1 MYSNITIMSSCHICC
16 EDFNNSTRKKITC
29 PNQDCELEA
38 CKECVR
44 KYICNIKQP
53 CCMNDKCKANF
64 DLNFMVMNLDRAFVE
79 GEYRKHRK
87 SLLTDREM
95 ARMPETMPAAERWS
109 TVNAIVEE
117 NKVLDDKMKDL
128 RLQIRELEI
137 TKARNNN
144 RIYNL
149 NRGRN
154 VNGEEEE
161 KRKFIMPC
169 ADPDCRGYL
178 STAWKC
184 SICKMFTCPHC
195 IEIIGPDKNVEHTC
209 DEEKVKTAELIKS
222 TTKPC
227 PGCGERINK
236 ISGCDQMWCTQCHVA
251 FSWKTGV
258 IDKGVVHNPHFYQHQ
273 RNGGGAPI
281 RNPGEVMCGG
291 MPNFWQFRNTLL
303 RKCDNTD
310 NQQYS
315 KFREWVNYLAELHR
329 TFVHIQHYELQNAR
343 QKIREYSDFED
354 YRIRYILKQIS
365 KKDLTQAV
373 FRKDNLRN
381 KYTELVHIYE
391 LAHVVSVDLFR
402 WIEHYTN
409 TTLTYKTSA
418 NEIVANIQ
426 VKIDELESLRNYVNE
441 QLSKVSI
448 SYNQKV
454 PQFAERTWA
463 MTSKKFSLKK
473 AKKLKNE
480 NIKISSNEFTETGSV
495 SSSSSM

>member
-1 MYSNITIMSSCHICC
+1 MSSCHICC

-29 PNQDCELEA
+29 PNQDCELES

-44 KYICNIKQP
+44 KYICNVKQP
-53 CCMNDKCKANF
+53 CCMNCKVNF
-64 DLNFMVMNLDRAFVE
+64 DQNFMVMNLDRAFVE
-79 GEYRKHRK
+79 GEYRNHRK

-109 TVNAIVEE
+109 TVNAIIEE
-117 NKVLDDKMKDL
+117 NKVLEEKIKDL
-128 RLQIRELEI
+128 RLQMRKLEI
-137 TKARNNN
+137 EKSHNNN
-144 RIYNL
+144 RIFNL

-178 STAWKC
+178 STGWKC

-195 IEIIGPDKNVEHTC
+195 IEILGPDKNIEHTC
-209 DEEKVKTAELIKS
+209 DEDKVKTAELIKS

-273 RNGGGAPI
+273 RNGGGAPL

-291 MPNFWQFRNTLL
+291 MPNFWQFRTLL
-303 RKCDNTD
+303 QRKIGAFDE
-310 NQQYS
+310 QVRLWY
-315 KFREWVNYLAELHR
+315 NYLGELHR
-329 TFVHIQHYELQNAR
+329 TFQHIQHYELQNAR
-343 QKIREYSDFED
+343 QKIRDYSNFEE

-365 KKDLTQAV
+365 KKELTQAI

-402 WIEHYTN
+402 WMENYVRNVLQYN
-409 TTLTYKTSA
+409 TDSSECINT
-418 NEIVANIQ
+418 IQ
-426 VKIDELESLRNYVNE
+426 AKIDELDTLRIYVNE
-441 QLSKVSI
+441 QLAKISI

-454 PQFAERTWA
+454 PQFEERTWA
-463 MTSKKFSLKK
+463 MSSKKFSLKK
-473 AKKLKNE
+473 AKKQKNE
-480 NIKISSNEFTETGSV
+480 NVKIASNEFTDTASI
-495 SSSSSM
+495 SSTSSM

>member
-1 MYSNITIMSSCHICC
+1 MSSCHICC

-29 PNQDCELEA
+29 PNKDCELEA
-38 CKECVR
+38 CKECTR
-44 KYICNIKQP
+44 RYICNIKQP

-64 DLNFMVMNLDRAFVE
+64 DQNFMVMNLDRSFVE

-87 SLLTDREM
+87 TLLTDREM

-117 NKVLDDKMKDL
+117 NKTLDEEIREL
-128 RLQIRELEI
+128 RVKVRELEI
-137 TKARNNN
+137 IKSRNNN

-149 NRGRN
+149 NRGRTI
-154 VNGEEEE
+154 NGEEEE
-161 KRKFIMPC
+161 KRRFIMPC
-169 ADPDCRGYL
+169 ADEDCRGYL
-178 STAWKC
+178 STSWKC

-195 IEIIGPDKNVEHTC
+195 IEILGPNKNIEHTC
-209 DEEKVKTAELIKS
+209 DEDKVKTAELIKS

-273 RNGGGAPI
+273 RNGGGAPL

-291 MPNFWQFRNTLL
+291 MPNFWQFRSTLQ
-303 RKCDNTD
+303 RKIGAFDE
-310 NQQYS
+310 QVRQW
-315 KFREWVNYLAELHR
+315 FNYLGELHR
-329 TFVHIQHYELQNAR
+329 TFQHIQHYELQNAR
-343 QKIREYSDFED
+343 QKIRDYSDFEE

-365 KKDLTQAV
+365 KKELTQAI

-402 WIEHYTN
+402 WIENYVNN
-409 TTLTYKTSA
+409 TLQYNTHSSECINA
-418 NEIVANIQ
+418 IQ
-426 VKIDELESLRNYVNE
+426 AKIDELDTLRIYVNE
-441 QLSKVSI
+441 QLAKISI

-454 PQFAERTWA
+454 PQFEERTWA
-463 MTSKKFSLKK
+463 MSNIKFSLKK
-473 AKKLKNE
+473 AKCAKNE
-480 NIKISSNEFTETGSV
+480 NIKISNNEFTETGSV
-495 SSSSSM
+495 SSTSSL